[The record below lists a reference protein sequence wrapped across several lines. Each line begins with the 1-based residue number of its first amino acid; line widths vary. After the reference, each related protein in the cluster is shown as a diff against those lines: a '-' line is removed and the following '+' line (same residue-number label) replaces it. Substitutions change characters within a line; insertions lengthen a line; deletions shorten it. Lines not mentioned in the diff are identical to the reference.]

1 MDRFF
6 ASRVSSSS
14 NAAQPA
20 RQLSSIDDVQRWLT
34 TLTELSSTQ
43 NFESLLAAVNVLRTP
58 NPRHEDVRPL
68 IKIWSVQ
75 WSIRKKERPLPDIVR
90 DLREKVIKAGNEFR
104 ANLEQHAQIATDNA
118 AQPADPPQQKKKE
131 QHAQIATDSAAQPA
145 EPPQQK
151 KRNLGPDSEPKQPT
165 AKAKPT
171 TRQQK
176 RKQDSPALVA
186 EASDT
191 STAAQPAFPQSKTQR
206 LTHFGFEC
214 RSGPVIAPEADV
226 VEQDAATDTPENS
239 KNLALRLVRLTSRR
253 LAIKAVPRQM

>member
-6 ASRVSSSS
+6 ASSST
-14 NAAQPA
+14 AAQSA
-20 RQLSSIDDVQRWLT
+20 RQLSSIDDVRRWLT
-34 TLTELSSTQ
+34 TLTEVTSTQ
-43 NFESLLAAVNVLRTP
+43 KLESLRAAVKVLQVQ
-58 NPRHEDVRPL
+58 NPKRDEVRLLCPIWDVQQKIKKDHRPP
-68 IKIWSVQ
+68 Q
-75 WSIRKKERPLPDIVR
+75 DIIL
-90 DLREKVIKAGNEFR
+90 DLKGKVIEASNELKLS
-104 ANLEQHAQIATDNA
+104 LEQHT
-118 AQPADPPQQKKKE
+118 
-131 QHAQIATDSAAQPA
+131 QIATDSTAELA

-151 KRNLGPDSEPKQPT
+151 KRNLGPDSAPKQPT

-191 STAAQPAFPQSKTQR
+191 SNAAQAAFPQSKTQR

-214 RSGPVIAPEADV
+214 RTGPVIAPEANV
-226 VEQDAATDTPENS
+226 VEQDAAMEIPENS
-239 KNLALRLVRLTSRR
+239 KILALRLVRLTSRR

>member
-1 MDRFF
+1 MDRSC
-6 ASRVSSSS
+6 ASSSS
-14 NAAQPA
+14 AAQSGS
-20 RQLSSIDDVQRWLT
+20 QLSSIDDVQRWLT

-58 NPRHEDVRPL
+58 NPRMEDVRPL
-68 IKIWSVQ
+68 IPIWSVQ
-75 WSIRKKERPLPDIVR
+75 RQIRKNERPLPEIVR
-90 DLREKVIKAGNEFR
+90 DLKEKVIKAGNELR
-104 ANLEQHAQIATDNA
+104 ANLEQHAQIATDSA

-176 RKQDSPALVA
+176 RKQDSPASVA
-186 EASDT
+186 EASDAG
-191 STAAQPAFPQSKTQR
+191 S
-206 LTHFGFEC
+206 
-214 RSGPVIAPEADV
+214 V

-239 KNLALRLVRLTSRR
+239 KILALRLVRLTSRR